1 MASFDMAFCNIHPG
15 TNQCEICCESA
26 YFNINIP
33 QKIHSTKPSMELF
46 QCGHGVCSSCYEK
59 MCEKKQF
66 SCPFCRKTGVLTPDF
81 NYAVTLSLQARGYN
95 VPIGSPVKIIN
106 TWNEFL
112 EEHNYNFDLLEKRD
126 NKFMQLYRQI
136 LNTYN
141 EKKRKQAILKQ
152 KKIKIDKQKGEKQA
166 RELSRKNASCPHCGK
181 NTFNSEKQ
189 LQTHIKAKHL

>member
-1 MASFDMAFCNIHPG
+1 MACFDTVFCNIRPG

-33 QKIHSTKPSMELF
+33 QKHHATKPTMELLE
-46 QCGHGVCSSCYEK
+46 CGHGVCNNCYEK
-59 MCEKKQF
+59 MCDKKQF
-66 SCPFCRKTGVLTPDF
+66 SCPFCRESGVLISDF
-81 NYAVTLSLQARGYN
+81 NYAADLSLQARGYN
-95 VPIGSPVKIIN
+95 VSIESHMKRVN

-112 EEHNYNFDLLEKRD
+112 EEHNNNFDLLEKRN

-152 KKIKIDKQKGEKQA
+152 KKLKIEKQKAEKQA
-166 RELSRKNASCPHCGK
+166 RELSRKNACCPHCGK

-189 LQTHIKAKHL
+189 LQIHIKAKH

>member
-1 MASFDMAFCNIHPG
+1 MTSFDTVFCNIHPG
-15 TNQCEICCESA
+15 TNQCEICCEPA

-33 QKIHSTKPSMELF
+33 QKQHPTKPSMELF
-46 QCGHGVCSSCYEK
+46 ECGHGVCSNCYEK

-81 NYAVTLSLQARGYN
+81 NYAVALSLQARGYN
-95 VPIGSPVKIIN
+95 VSIGSPAKIIN

-112 EEHNYNFDLLEKRD
+112 EEHNYNFDLLEKRN

-141 EKKRKQAILKQ
+141 ETKRKQAILKQ
-152 KKIKIDKQKGEKQA
+152 KKLKIEKQKEEKQA
-166 RELSRKNASCPHCGK
+166 RELSRKNACCPHCGK

-189 LQTHIKAKHL
+189 LQIHIKAKH

>member
-1 MASFDMAFCNIHPG
+1 MVFCNIHPG
-15 TNQCEICCESA
+15 TNTCEICCEPA

-33 QKIHSTKPSMELF
+33 QKQHATKPTMELF
-46 QCGHGVCSSCYEK
+46 ECGHGVCRTCYERMTK
-59 MCEKKQF
+59 NKNF

-81 NYAVTLSLQARGYN
+81 NYAVALSLQARGYN
-95 VPIGSPVKIIN
+95 VSVGSPVKIIN

-126 NKFMQLYRQI
+126 SKFMQLYRQI

-141 EKKRKQAILKQ
+141 EQKRKQAILKQ
-152 KKIKIDKQKGEKQA
+152 KKLKLEKQKGEKQA

-189 LQTHIKAKHL
+189 LQIHIKAKH